1 MDIGDKVFIEIG
13 VRQYGRC
20 KVLSRAWAA
29 KKKESRRWK
38 AHGKINNRH
47 IAVRFPAAAIR
58 VETHIF
64 MPVQKAR
71 REYTEW
77 EHCDWTDKTGQAED
91 LRSSVTSLRTF
102 DC

>member
-64 MPVQKAR
+64 MP
-71 REYTEW
+71 
-77 EHCDWTDKTGQAED
+77 G
-91 LRSSVTSLRTF
+91 LSSSESTPRIYRMGAL
-102 DC
+102 